1 MKCSVD
7 EVMGISNLDLKQ
19 QVDENGQQTK
29 HLVDKT
35 ANC

>member
-7 EVMGISNLDLKQ
+7 EVVSFSNLDLKE

-29 HLVDKT
+29 QLVDKT